1 MLALFISITGLI
13 ETVAN
18 ATNNKS
24 TETPGPNNSYLLQ
37 PNTSVIVIQEP
48 VASIFM
54 TQGPIIGSA
63 IGGGLVV
70 ICLIGL
76 VIRCKIIAAQLNTY
90 KQTKTKSYKNLK
102 YIDKFESVTMKNPLT
117 HRFEHINKS
126 RFEITPV

>member
-37 PNTSVIVIQEP
+37 PNTSIVIQEP
-48 VASIFM
+48 VPSIFM

-70 ICLIGL
+70 ICLIAL
-76 VIRCKIIAAQLNTY
+76 VIRCKIIAAQLNIY
-90 KQTKTKSYKNLK
+90 KIKNKSFKNLK
-102 YIDKFESVTMKNPLT
+102 HIDKFESVTIKNPLT

>member
-18 ATNNKS
+18 ATNNKT

-37 PNTSVIVIQEP
+37 PNSSIVIQEP
-48 VASIFM
+48 VPSIFM

>member
-18 ATNNKS
+18 ATNNKT

-37 PNTSVIVIQEP
+37 PNSSIVIQEP
-48 VASIFM
+48 VPSIFM

-76 VIRCKIIAAQLNTY
+76 VIRCKIIAAQLNIY
-90 KQTKTKSYKNLK
+90 KIKTKSFKNLK
-102 YIDKFESVTMKNPLT
+102 HIDKFESVTIKNPLT
-117 HRFEHINKS
+117 NHFEHFNKS

>member
-37 PNTSVIVIQEP
+37 PNTSIVIQEP
-48 VASIFM
+48 VPSIFM

-70 ICLIGL
+70 ICLIAL

-90 KQTKTKSYKNLK
+90 KQRNTKSYKNLK
-102 YIDKFESVTMKNPLT
+102 YIDKFESVTIKNPLT

>member
-18 ATNNKS
+18 TTNNKT

-37 PNTSVIVIQEP
+37 PNSSIVIQEP
-48 VASIFM
+48 VASIFV

-76 VIRCKIIAAQLNTY
+76 VIRCKIIAAQLNIY
-90 KQTKTKSYKNLK
+90 KIKTKSFKNLK
-102 YIDKFESVTMKNPLT
+102 HIDKFESVTMKNPLT
-117 HRFEHINKS
+117 HRFEHINKTS

>member
-18 ATNNKS
+18 ATINKS

-37 PNTSVIVIQEP
+37 PDSSAAAP
-48 VASIFM
+48 G
-54 TQGPIIGSA
+54 TQGAIIGSA
-63 IGGGLVV
+63 IGGALVV
-70 ICLIGL
+70 VGIIGL
-76 VIRCKIIAAQLNTY
+76 AIRCKIISAQLNTY

-102 YIDKFESVTMKNPLT
+102 HIDKFETIAIKNPLT
-117 HRFEHINKS
+117 HRIEHINKTS